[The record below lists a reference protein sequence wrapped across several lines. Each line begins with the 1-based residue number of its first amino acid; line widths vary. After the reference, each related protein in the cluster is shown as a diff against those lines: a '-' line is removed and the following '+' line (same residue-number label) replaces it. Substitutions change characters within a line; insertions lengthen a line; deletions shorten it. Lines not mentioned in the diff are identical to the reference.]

1 MRSSEGLDL
10 NTDLVL
16 LTNLLF
22 SLILTDPVDD
32 EGAEKKLREKLE
44 GS

>member
-1 MRSSEGLDL
+1 MEIIF
-10 NTDLVL
+10 
-16 LTNLLF
+16 LLF